1 MHIGIIMKKK
11 LKIVM
16 SRSENMRRIKSK
28 DTSIEI
34 ILRKELWKR
43 GLRYQKNVKDI
54 FGKPDI
60 VFKGKKLVI
69 FADSEFW
76 HGKQLLAG
84 KHIPKTNTE
93 YWVNKIKRN
102 IERDKE
108 VNEEL
113 KKQGWKILRFW
124 EIDIKKNVSN
134 CADIIEITLNE
145 L

>member
-1 MHIGIIMKKK
+1 MKKK
-11 LKIVM
+11 KPI

-34 ILRKELWKR
+34 LLRKELWRR
-43 GLRYQKNVKDI
+43 GLRYRKNVKDV

-60 VFKGKKLVI
+60 VFKGKKLAV

-76 HGKQLLAG
+76 HGKYLIE
-84 KHIPKTNTE
+84 KKYIPKTNTE
-93 YWVNKIKRN
+93 YWIKKITRN

-108 VNEEL
+108 VVTLLKEE
-113 KKQGWKILRFW
+113 GWTVLRFW
-124 EIDIKKNVSN
+124 ESDIRKSTEK
-134 CADIIEITLNE
+134 CADTIENTLKK